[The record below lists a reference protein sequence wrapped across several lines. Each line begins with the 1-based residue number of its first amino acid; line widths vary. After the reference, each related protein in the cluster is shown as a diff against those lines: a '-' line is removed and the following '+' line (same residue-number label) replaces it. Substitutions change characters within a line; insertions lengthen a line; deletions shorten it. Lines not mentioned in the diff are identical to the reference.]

1 MNAEELC
8 RSIYEETAA
17 FYKYKAPRVAGQDL
31 GYRILY
37 GPPTVRPEY
46 LFLGDQPGGKADSV
60 RIDQLQGWPTECEY
74 ALDNGAL
81 RKAGWKNNRL
91 ASNMQKI
98 WGIPTLRNS
107 TGLNAIFF
115 RAPDSKEWRRLES
128 RRQLEDFS
136 LERVRRI
143 VETLQPKRLAVIG
156 LQTFRRLA
164 HSTTPALSNGSGRP
178 LIEQGKVWGVPAFG
192 VIHLSGARIS
202 GGDLNAIKNYFVEL

>member
-115 RAPDSKEWRRLES
+115 RAPDSEEWSHGLEKGL
-128 RRQLEDFS
+128 RIELEKFS
-136 LERVRRI
+136 LERARRI
-143 VETLQPKRLAVIG
+143 VETLQPKRLVVIG
-156 LQTFRRLA
+156 LQTF
-164 HSTTPALSNGSGRP
+164 
-178 LIEQGKVWGVPAFG
+178 
-192 VIHLSGARIS
+192 
-202 GGDLNAIKNYFVEL
+202 